1 MLDRA
6 NEVRVLKLRIHELE
20 LRRERLKGTSGSDDS
35 FWVSSDVERM
45 DSQIR
50 EAKAELA
57 KIEGRK

>member
-1 MLDRA
+1 MFDRA
-6 NEVRVLKLRIHELE
+6 NEVKVLKLRIHELE

-35 FWVSSDVERM
+35 FWVSSDVDRM

-57 KIEGRK
+57 KLEGRK